1 MSPTPAAAAA
11 GAQPPSSPS
20 QHCAAGAN
28 SGPSGSSAPPTSS
41 SALRSP
47 RSNATLNSSTS
58 SGRTPRPKSAIAP
71 PNVQLELSLAGG
83 STSATS
89 STTSAAQMASL
100 SRALG
105 TGSTSTGSGTSRL
118 HNGGATGVTA
128 ENAEVWRSSAAK
140 RAEKAWAVQS
150 EKSLNSDAKFKK
162 YAVLIERTLATF
174 ESVSEWADFIS
185 FLARLLKVLQTYPQ
199 YNSIPRKLVVAKRLS
214 QCLNPALPSGVHTRA
229 LDVYAHILKV
239 IGPDGLRRDL
249 QIWSPGLLP
258 HFEYASTTVRPSLLT
273 LLEKHYL
280 PLKEDLRPIT
290 RAFILALLP
299 GLEEETNEF
308 FDKVLSILD
317 HLSESVSSPFF
328 LQNIWLILV
337 GSPKARLS
345 ALNYLSRR
353 LPNLNEEVDPA
364 KIVGRDLGLMVRG
377 FASALDGGDDSAA
390 GGASTAL
397 LVRRAA
403 LELLVTQLRID
414 STTFQHA
421 CRQSDRILL
430 VRAALAV
437 VLRRDLSL
445 NRRLYTW
452 LLGPE
457 EGGDQVGYLRKNS
470 LELVRLSLREDFYA
484 PISPGQDRQRPY
496 RIFISLLDKYEI
508 GHALTE
514 VLVLDSFQAVAL
526 QAQLRDS
533 LLKGS
538 GGTKQEAEDEE
549 GAGAVAQSAAA
560 ISSIDDLL
568 TTARMLFEA
577 VDPFI
582 TYRQFF
588 LALRAE
594 LGGDALPLSL
604 TGPRPSPT
612 TGHPRSSLGSVPSAS
627 AVLYQNQPISAV
639 KLLQY
644 ILDTFGVHDEVE
656 RLIHLPMLFPVLV
669 ELAETAVTMG
679 SASSSLL
686 LKDNALSPALLRDA
700 LHLARS
706 LLALIPARVFVRIET
721 IEGSSNSSKTTHDDR
736 LLPSLLS
743 RRSHST
749 TSAATAA
756 ALADSAPFFFL
767 RHATSFYGSGPE
779 ASAGGI
785 AGAGE
790 LAMAKYVG
798 FQHERIVA
806 RLLALVANLSLK
818 SVRSGVELGGNAEQA
833 EAAVG
838 AGAGGSRTLLALEL
852 AQAMLD
858 TLDKS
863 EDRSVTSLFSLQ
875 STNANEALGEEGSA
889 SHQVFQKVDWS
900 GAEAWK
906 GLLLHALPSITDFAH
921 IEPVFSVL
929 FAAARCRALRRPIAL
944 DSREIMDQLSGKLF
958 EYLHPGLSMFHLR
971 AVQLLWELESF
982 SGHAHLQSAL
992 TRKVTAMDVE
1002 ERRKGYEVFGTVWKL
1017 TDESSPASAML
1028 NLPLTIVLDALKS
1041 ADVELRQTGETWLRV
1056 NLRTYARLLD
1066 ALLPG
1071 IILPGCIRAD
1081 LGSSTA
1087 PKTPKR
1093 RPELV
1098 SITKVGPDLKVERL
1112 VYDAPF
1118 DLQTVNATLATL
1130 SAMARFGGQGFT
1142 KAIRASSASKST
1154 DSRLS
1159 KHAANVGAYSY
1170 QDLITDTMVTLLRS
1184 DFEREYALTAALSVT
1199 ATHAHAVEI
1208 VQTIAARATYDP
1220 ARLVSLE
1227 TTLVECLLVSVQL
1240 GSVVRQN
1247 KLLHALHSVIH
1258 QRSRFWG
1265 GGDAPRS
1272 EMLNRRLPS
1281 GPIDT
1286 VESSAPV
1293 EGTSTSRTALVPHK
1307 LLLPLLKAALSDPSS
1322 RPVLSHWA
1330 DFVLMTAPYY
1340 RKSQSAFLLPLQDAL
1355 CSLLR
1360 SSLSNL
1366 SGIYITKGGNKASG
1380 GGLQRTTETT
1390 ETEIMLFINMTERVL
1405 LQCLGEEDARGE
1417 TENADVAAA
1426 GLSEKTGA
1434 AAERGP
1440 DSAVGAGAGTGI
1452 LGLVTNVFSSDSPSS
1467 PSTGTSIPSAS
1478 SRNLQ
1483 QTIAALH
1490 AVWMFARASG
1500 SAAGGA
1506 GSGDPKQVSKTA
1518 SGSASVSQSRAHMV
1532 AAHVNIASKVQ
1543 ARARR
1548 GLEKLYSSH
1557 SGEVVETLVACWYSA
1572 RPGPEADK
1580 RAQATFEILAVLA
1593 PSAQIVVSFLCD
1605 VIAGRTTAAE
1615 KGKRAPAGPIA
1626 SDAVLFQ
1633 FLEIYL
1639 ARLEGLIAVQV
1650 WPVVIVLVKDL
1661 LNAATSNRS
1670 AIFPCLRCLTAI
1682 GEKMS
1687 LTAALEDRRLR
1698 RDLQDAYAKLFDTC
1712 ILIAGRSFESSTWI
1726 RRTRDAS
1733 SEQTLDADGE
1743 TDEKLSAAVTE
1754 LSGSALIESINVFLG
1769 ERGMAALRT
1778 FQYDTDRVNALCANV
1793 VYYIVTP
1800 AMRGKGKTLDVDHSV
1815 IRLSREMAKLPGT
1828 VKTWRSTIGD
1838 AFADNRFFTVASR
1851 SDADE
1856 WAPLIFSLM
1865 NQDKERLIELIG
1877 KVNAAPS
1884 ANIFTNRET
1893 EMLGRALN
1901 LRRLSYVIF
1910 TSTKDHFLTQLPSIQ
1925 EKVVDIMRAKAAEPV
1940 QAEVYL
1946 CMRVLLCRF
1955 SQQHLAPFWPVLLTE
1970 LMRLLESMTEEL
1982 PTDGSDQLQLVFSA
1996 CKFLD
2001 LLLTLQTEDFQI
2013 HQWLFVTD
2021 TADVMY
2027 PPAEWVAESIM
2038 DRVAAVVNERRPNRS
2053 SRFIKSNNNSP
2064 RPGSSHRM
2072 SAAPAAAEPEQR
2084 PLWQSSAP
2092 ETPLYAGFQMQSS
2105 PHRTLRKPLLGDVR
2119 ELESLDGLVPFFNSV
2134 SLAAYEGQVGAVGG
2148 VDWEAVERGL
2158 AEDMFTF
2165 TSDVVV

>member
-1 MSPTPAAAAA
+1 M
-11 GAQPPSSPS
+11 PPSSPAHHGAPA
-20 QHCAAGAN
+20 QGAA
-28 SGPSGSSAPPTSS
+28 SGSPSGSSATTS
-41 SALRSP
+41 LRSP
-47 RSNATLNSSTS
+47 RSNATLNSTTTS
-58 SGRTPRPKSAIAP
+58 SSSAAAARTPRPKSAIAP
-71 PNVQLELSLAGG
+71 PNVQLELSLAGT

-105 TGSTSTGSGTSRL
+105 TGSTSSGPGGSRM
-118 HNGGATGVTA
+118 HNGGATGITA

-150 EKSLNSDAKFKK
+150 EKSLASDVKFKK

-258 HFEYASTTVRPSLLT
+258 FFEYASTTVRPSLLT
-273 LLEKHYL
+273 LLERHYL

-317 HLSESVSSPFF
+317 HLSQSVSSPFF

-337 GSPKARLS
+337 SSPKARLS

-377 FASALDGGDDSAA
+377 FASALDGDDSGA
-390 GGASTAL
+390 GGTGASTTL
-397 LVRRAA
+397 LVRRTA

-457 EGGDQVGYLRKNS
+457 EGGDQVAYLHKNS
-470 LELVRLSLREDFYA
+470 LDLVRLSLREDFYA

-514 VLVLDSFQAVAL
+514 VLVLDAFQAVAL

-533 LLKGS
+533 LVKGS
-538 GGTKQEAEDEE
+538 ADSKQQHQQNEGQEE
-549 GAGAVAQSAAA
+549 KGPNSSNLNAAA
-560 ISSIDDLL
+560 ILSIDDLL

-577 VDPFI
+577 VDPFV

-588 LALRAE
+588 LSLRAE
-594 LGGDALPLSL
+594 LGGDALPSSVL
-604 TGPRPSPT
+604 GARPSST
-612 TGHPRSSLGSVPSAS
+612 TTHPRVSAGSAPPATSA
-627 AVLYQNQPISAV
+627 AALYQHQPISAV
-639 KLLQY
+639 RLLQY

-669 ELAETAVTMG
+669 ELAETAVTA
-679 SASSSLL
+679 ASSTSSSSNSSLP
-686 LKDNALSPALLRDA
+686 PALLRDA

-706 LLALIPARVFVRIET
+706 LLALIPARVFVRIDT
-721 IEGSSNSSKTTHDDR
+721 IEGNGPNDR
-736 LLPSLLS
+736 DNLPPSLIS
-743 RRSHST
+743 RRSYST

-767 RHATSFYGSGPE
+767 RHATSFYGSGSE
-779 ASAGGI
+779 AGG
-785 AGAGE
+785 E
-790 LAMAKYVG
+790 QAMAKYVG

-818 SVRSGVELGGNAEQA
+818 SVRGGVEADGTMAG
-833 EAAVG
+833 EAVA
-838 AGAGGSRTLLALEL
+838 ASRTLLALDL
-852 AQAMLD
+852 ARAMLE

-863 EDRSVTSLFSLQ
+863 EDKSVTSLFSLQ
-875 STNANEALGEEGSA
+875 SGGGEGLEEGSY
-889 SHQVFQKVDWS
+889 QVFQKIDWS

-906 GLLLHALPSITDFAH
+906 GLLLHSLPSITDFAQV
-921 IEPVFSVL
+921 EPVFSLL
-929 FAAARCRALRRPIAL
+929 FAAARCRALNRPIEL

-992 TRKVTAMDVE
+992 TRRVTAMNVE
-1002 ERRKGYEVFGTVWKL
+1002 ERRKGFEVFGTVWKL

-1041 ADVELRQTGETWLRV
+1041 TDVELRQTGETWLRV

-1066 ALLPG
+1066 ALLPA

-1081 LGSSTA
+1081 LSSSAT

-1093 RPELV
+1093 RSELV
-1098 SITKVGPDLKVERL
+1098 GITKVGPDLKVERL

-1118 DLQTVNATLATL
+1118 DMQTVNATLATL

-1154 DSRLS
+1154 DSRLA
-1159 KHAANVGAYSY
+1159 KHSTHVGAHSY
-1170 QDLITDTMVTLLRS
+1170 QDLITDTMITLLRS

-1199 ATHAHAVEI
+1199 TTHAHAVEI
-1208 VQTIAARATYDP
+1208 LQTIVARATYD
-1220 ARLVSLE
+1220 ASRLASLE

-1258 QRSRFWG
+1258 QRCRFG
-1265 GGDAPRS
+1265 GEAPHSQPRS
-1272 EMLNRRLPS
+1272 ELLSRRLPS

-1286 VESSAPV
+1286 VENSAPV
-1293 EGTSTSRTALVPHK
+1293 EGAAPSRNALVPHK

-1340 RKSQSAFLLPLQDAL
+1340 RKSQNTFLLPLQDAL

-1360 SSLSNL
+1360 SSLTNL
-1366 SGIYITKGGNKASG
+1366 SSIYITKGRAIHTQG
-1380 GGLQRTTETT
+1380 TETT

-1405 LQCLGEEDARGE
+1405 FQCLGEDDAKAE
-1417 TENADVAAA
+1417 TENVDVAAGA
-1426 GLSEKTGA
+1426 GTGLSEKVGA
-1434 AAERGP
+1434 GTTDRAP
-1440 DSAVGAGAGTGI
+1440 DSATGTGI
-1452 LGLVTNVFSSDSPSS
+1452 LGLVTNVFSSESPSS
-1467 PSTGTSIPSAS
+1467 PNPGATIPSAS

-1500 SAAGGA
+1500 AAGGE
-1506 GSGDPKQVSKTA
+1506 PKTVVPTS
-1518 SGSASVSQSRAHMV
+1518 SSSQQGQRGHMV

-1605 VIAGRTTAAE
+1605 VISSRTTAAE
-1615 KGKRAPAGPIA
+1615 KGKRTPAAPLA

-1639 ARLEGLIAVQV
+1639 ARLEGPIAVQV

-1687 LTAALEDRRLR
+1687 LTTALEDRRLR

-1712 ILIAGRSFESSTWI
+1712 VLIAGRSFESSTWI

-1733 SEQTLDADGE
+1733 FEQNVDVDDE
-1743 TDEKLSAAVTE
+1743 SDEKLSASVVE

-1769 ERGMAALRT
+1769 ERGMSALRK
-1778 FQYDTDRVNALCANV
+1778 FQFDTDRVNALCANV

-1800 AMRGKGKTLDVDHSV
+1800 AMRGKGKTLDVEHSV

-1851 SDADE
+1851 ADADE

-1865 NQDKERLIELIG
+1865 NQDKERLVELIG

-1910 TSTKDHFLTQLPSIQ
+1910 TSTRDHFLTQLPSIQ

-1970 LMRLLESMTEEL
+1970 LMRLLESLTEDL
-1982 PTDGSDQLQLVFSA
+1982 PADGSDQLQLVFSA

-2021 TADVMY
+2021 TADVLY
-2027 PPAEWVAESIM
+2027 PPDEWVAESIM
-2038 DRVAAVVNERRPNRS
+2038 DRVAAVVNERRPVRS
-2053 SRFIKSNNNSP
+2053 SRLFKSSSSP
-2064 RPGSSHRM
+2064 RPGSSQKTS
-2072 SAAPAAAEPEQR
+2072 SASTAAAAAGEDPPETHR

-2092 ETPLYAGFQMQSS
+2092 ETPLYATTSS
-2105 PHRTLRKPLLGDVR
+2105 NSSSQLSAGPYRLLRKPLLGDVR
-2119 ELESLDGLVPFFNSV
+2119 ELDSLDGLVPFFNSV
-2134 SLAAYEGQVGAVGG
+2134 SLAAYEGQYGAVGG

-2165 TSDVVV
+2165 TSAS

>member
-1 MSPTPAAAAA
+1 MPPAPAPSSAQSGEAAAGGRSSPSTTAAAA
-11 GAQPPSSPS
+11 
-20 QHCAAGAN
+20 
-28 SGPSGSSAPPTSS
+28 SASPTS
-41 SALRSP
+41 LRSP
-47 RSNATLNSSTS
+47 KSNATLNSSSTAS
-58 SGRTPRPKSAIAP
+58 VRTPRPKSAIAP
-71 PNVQLELSLAGG
+71 PNVQLDLSSAGAA
-83 STSATS
+83 TSATS

-100 SRALG
+100 TRALG
-105 TGSTSTGSGTSRL
+105 TGTISSGTSPRV
-118 HNGGATGVTA
+118 HNGSGGAAVSV

-150 EKSLNSDAKFKK
+150 EKSLHADAKFKK
-162 YAVLIERTLATF
+162 YAALVERTLATF

-229 LDVYAHILKV
+229 LDVYAHILSV

-258 HFEYASTTVRPSLLT
+258 FFEYASTTVRPALLN

-290 RAFILALLP
+290 RAFILSLLP

-317 HLSESVSSPFF
+317 RLSASVSSAFF
-328 LQNIWLILV
+328 LQNIWLILL
-337 GSPKARLS
+337 GSPNARLS

-353 LPNLNEEVDPA
+353 LPNLNSEVDPA

-377 FASALDGGDDSAA
+377 FAAALDGDEVAGGASA
-390 GGASTAL
+390 GGASTTL
-397 LVRRAA
+397 LVRRTA

-457 EGGDQVGYLRKNS
+457 EGDQIAYLRKNS
-470 LELVRLSLREDFYA
+470 LELVRQALREDFYA
-484 PISPGQDRQRPY
+484 PISPGLDRQRPY

-514 VLVLDSFQAVAL
+514 VLVLDAFQAVAL
-526 QAQLRDS
+526 QAQLRD
-533 LLKGS
+533 
-538 GGTKQEAEDEE
+538 TVVAEGKDEQ
-549 GAGAVAQSAAA
+549 ARAATA
-560 ISSIDDLL
+560 STDDLL
-568 TTARMLFEA
+568 TTARMLFQA
-577 VDPFI
+577 LDPFI

-594 LGGDALPLSL
+594 LGGDVLPSAVAGSRPAGSQPRGS
-604 TGPRPSPT
+604 TGPAPP
-612 TGHPRSSLGSVPSAS
+612 GGAAAYQHHPF
-627 AVLYQNQPISAV
+627 SAV

-656 RLIHLPMLFPVLV
+656 RLIHLPMLFPVLIELV
-669 ELAETAVTMG
+669 E
-679 SASSSLL
+679 ASLTPEDS
-686 LKDNALSPALLRDA
+686 DAPALQAPILRDS

-721 IEGSSNSSKTTHDDR
+721 FASPGTDGR
-736 LLPSLLS
+736 LGAPPSLIS
-743 RRSHST
+743 RRSVST
-749 TSAATAA
+749 ITAATSA
-756 ALADSAPFFFL
+756 ALADTAPYFFL
-767 RHATSFYGSGPE
+767 RQATSFYGSSAE
-779 ASAGGI
+779 AGG
-785 AGAGE
+785 E
-790 LAMAKYVG
+790 QAMAKYVG
-798 FQHERIVA
+798 FQHERIVV
-806 RLLALVANLSLK
+806 RLVSLIANLSLK
-818 SVRSGVELGGNAEQA
+818 CVKADTERDNASTE
-833 EAAVG
+833 G
-838 AGAGGSRTLLALEL
+838 RTLLALEL
-852 AQAMLD
+852 AREMLV

-863 EDRSVTSLFSLQ
+863 EDKSVTSLFALQ
-875 STNANEALGEEGSA
+875 GSGETAGGPSGSISGPSGGGGATGDEGA
-889 SHQVFQKVDWS
+889 HQAFQKIDWS
-900 GAEAWK
+900 GAESWK
-906 GLLLHALPSITDFAH
+906 MLLLHSLHSISDFAQV
-921 IEPVFSVL
+921 EPIFSLL
-929 FAAARCRALRRPIAL
+929 FTAARCRALARPIAL
-944 DSREIMDQLSGKLF
+944 DSRTIMDQLSSKLF
-958 EYLHPGLSMFHLR
+958 DFLHPGMSMFHLR

-992 TRKVTAMDVE
+992 ARRVSALDAH
-1002 ERRKGYEVFGTVWKL
+1002 ERRKGFELFGTVWKL

-1028 NLPLTIVLDALKS
+1028 NLPLSIVLVALKS
-1041 ADVELRQTGETWLRV
+1041 SDVELRQLGETWLRV

-1066 ALLPG
+1066 ALLPD
-1071 IILPGCIRAD
+1071 IIFPGSIRAD
-1081 LGSSTA
+1081 LSASA
-1087 PKTPKR
+1087 PAKIPKR
-1093 RPELV
+1093 LPQAV
-1098 SITKVGPDLKVERL
+1098 DITRVGPDVKVERL

-1118 DLQTVNATLATL
+1118 DQELVNSALATL
-1130 SAMARFGGQGFT
+1130 LAMARFGGQGFT
-1142 KAIRASSASKST
+1142 KAVRASSAGKST
-1154 DSRLS
+1154 DSRLIRY
-1159 KHAANVGAYSY
+1159 AASVGAHSY
-1170 QDLITDTMVTLLRS
+1170 QDLITDTMLTLLRS
-1184 DFEREYALTAALSVT
+1184 DFEPVYSNTAALAVT
-1199 ATHAHAVEI
+1199 TTQAHAVEI
-1208 VQTIAARATYDP
+1208 LQAIAARGAFDP
-1220 ARLVSLE
+1220 ARLVALE
-1227 TTLVECLLVSVQL
+1227 TTLVEALLISVQL
-1240 GSVVRQN
+1240 GTIERQN
-1247 KLLHALHSVIH
+1247 KLLHALHSIIH
-1258 QRSRFWG
+1258 QRSRF
-1265 GGDAPRS
+1265 GGDGTSRS
-1272 EMLNRRLPS
+1272 ELIGRRLPS

-1286 VESSAPV
+1286 VESMPV
-1293 EGTSTSRTALVPHK
+1293 ETTASSRTALVPNK
-1307 LLLPLLKAALSDPSS
+1307 RLLPLLKAALSSPST

-1330 DFVLMTAPYY
+1330 DFILMTVPYY

-1355 CSLLR
+1355 CGLLR
-1360 SSLSNL
+1360 ASLGSLTGVYTPANANAAVA
-1366 SGIYITKGGNKASG
+1366 G
-1380 GGLQRTTETT
+1380 TETT
-1390 ETEIMLFINMTERVL
+1390 ETEIMLFINMAERVL
-1405 LQCLGEEDARGE
+1405 FQCLGEEDGRGE
-1417 TENADVAAA
+1417 VESADAAAGSGA
-1426 GLSEKTGA
+1426 GLSEKPPA
-1434 AAERGP
+1434 SANPDRAP
-1440 DSAVGAGAGTGI
+1440 DSATGTGI
-1452 LGLVTNVFSSDSPSS
+1452 LGLVTNVFTSDAPSS
-1467 PSTGTSIPSAS
+1467 PTTSSAVPSAS

-1490 AVWMFARASG
+1490 AVWMFARAS
-1500 SAAGGA
+1500 SAAID
-1506 GSGDPKQVSKTA
+1506 SVKQTKTTRA
-1518 SGSASVSQSRAHMV
+1518 QRQSHVV
-1532 AAHVNIASKVQ
+1532 AAHVNIANKVQ

-1557 SGEVVETLVACWYSA
+1557 SGEVVETLVACWYSS

-1580 RAQATFEILAVLA
+1580 RGQATFEILAVLA

-1605 VIAGRTTAAE
+1605 VIANRTTAPE
-1615 KGKRAPAGPIA
+1615 KVKRNTAAPIA

-1633 FLEIYL
+1633 FLETYIG
-1639 ARLEGLIAVQV
+1639 RLEGPIAVQV

-1661 LNAATSNRS
+1661 LANATANRS
-1670 AIFPCLRCLTAI
+1670 AMFPCLRCLTVI

-1687 LTAALEDRRLR
+1687 LTTALDDRRMR

-1712 ILIAGRSFESSTWI
+1712 VLISGRSFDSTWI

-1733 SEQTLDADGE
+1733 AENTLEADAE
-1743 TDEKLSAAVTE
+1743 SDEKLSASVVE
-1754 LSGSALIESINVFLG
+1754 LSGAALIESINVFLG
-1769 ERGMAALRT
+1769 ERGMAALRK
-1778 FQYDTDRVNALCANV
+1778 FQFDSDRVNALCANV
-1793 VYYIVTP
+1793 VYYIVAP
-1800 AMRGKGKTLDVDHSV
+1800 AMKGKGKVLDVDFSV
-1815 IRLSREMAKLPGT
+1815 IQLSREMAKLPGT

-1851 SDADE
+1851 ADADE

-1865 NQDKERLIELIG
+1865 TQDKERLIELIG

-1901 LRRLSYVIF
+1901 MRRLSYVIF
-1910 TSTKDHFLTQLPSIQ
+1910 TSTRDHFLTQLPSIQ

-1970 LMRLLESMTEEL
+1970 LMRLLDSLTEEL
-1982 PTDGSDQLQLVFSA
+1982 PADGSDNLQLVFSA

-2021 TADVMY
+2021 TVDILY
-2027 PPAEWVAESIM
+2027 PPDEWVAESIM
-2038 DRVAAVVNERRPNRS
+2038 DRVASVINERRPVRS
-2053 SRFIKSNNNSP
+2053 SRFSKASSSP
-2064 RPGSSHRM
+2064 RPGASQRM
-2072 SAAPAAAEPEQR
+2072 SAGPATPDPAHDADDPNSATTISSSR

-2092 ETPLYAGFQMQSS
+2092 ETSVLPSTSSSAAAAGRN
-2105 PHRTLRKPLLGDVR
+2105 PYRPLRKPLLGEMR
-2119 ELESLDGLVPFFNSV
+2119 ELESIDGLRAFFNSV
-2134 SLAAYEGQVGAVGG
+2134 SLAAYEGQYGAVGG

-2158 AEDMFTF
+2158 VEDMFTF
-2165 TSDVVV
+2165 VGSSSSAA